1 VDEEKRWFTAT
12 AYQAYTRA
20 RLRFLELS
28 LGASRSQL
36 DEVIKLTESA
46 AAGATTPS
54 GLSAA
59 HFLLGRAYRARYDAY
74 NSLDDLTWS
83 LRSMR
88 QAVEEDPRQDRG
100 RRLYVLANSLLD
112 VVEMLKPGEQPA
124 AEHLKLIEQWLR
136 EARPLLD
143 AKDAAMCQGSLGL
156 AYLQRFRH
164 FGSRN
169 DWSTALENLEAARDA
184 ATNDADRAACWG
196 NIGQALMIRLKAER
210 NPETEIAVMAIGAFD
225 KAAQISPA
233 DDPNHSAHVRFQ
245 RISRESLGL
254 PPEAPSPWVTMD
266 NGVRINIETGEIRPP
281 S

>member
-1 VDEEKRWFTAT
+1 VDEEKSWFTPAGHQT
-12 AYQAYTRA
+12 YTRA
-20 RLRFLELS
+20 RVRFLEFK

-36 DEVIKLTESA
+36 DEVIKLAESA
-46 AAGATTPS
+46 AAAAVKPS

-59 HFLLGRAYRARYDAY
+59 HFLLGQAYRARYDAY
-74 NSLDDLTWS
+74 NSLDDLTWA
-83 LRSMR
+83 LRAMR

-100 RRLYVLANSLLD
+100 RRLFVLSNSLLD

-156 AYLQRFRH
+156 AYVQRFRH
-164 FGSRN
+164 FGSRK
-169 DWSTALENLEAARDA
+169 DWSIGLENLEAARDA
-184 ATNDADRAACWG
+184 ATNDADRAACWS
-196 NIGQALMIRLKAER
+196 NIGQALMIRLKAEKK
-210 NPETEIAVMAIGAFD
+210 PETEIAVMAVGAFD

-233 DDPNHSAHVRFQ
+233 DDPNHSMHVRFQ
-245 RISRESLGL
+245 RMTRESLGL
-254 PPEAPSPWVTMD
+254 PPEAYSPWVTMD
-266 NGVRINIETGEIRPP
+266 NGVRINIETGEVRPP